1 MMKPDEIGGKKML
14 TPRVQRMKDKYFDTI
29 PQITAERLLL
39 QTEAYKKFA
48 GEAVPVFRAKVV
60 NYILENMTTLIMD
73 DELIVGTATNAYRG
87 ANLHPEF
94 QSSSWY
100 ISDIDDFSTRT
111 KDPYYISPEDRKMI
125 LETLKYWD
133 GKSMEDLSNLV
144 MPSKIKELEKDDI
157 ICVGLENGVSGE
169 TTCDHEKI
177 LTVGLKGYIEECQRN
192 IDSHIPQTMEEQS
205 KVDFWQ
211 ACIIQAKGLIT
222 YAHRMAEEAERQAML
237 CKDESRKRELLTIA
251 ENCRVVP
258 ENPPR
263 TFQQAL
269 QSIWFVHV
277 CFYIEVCT
285 TACGFGRFDQYMWPF
300 YKKDV
305 LEEGRLSREEA
316 LEMLECLYLK
326 TCEVYEVRDNW
337 YATAFAGYPM
347 WQTLVVGGQ
356 TSDGKDATN
365 DLSYL
370 CLEAAS
376 DLQIKQP
383 VMALR
388 VWEKTPEALIRYGC
402 KMIQEGQANPGFFN
416 DAAAIGMSLEKGRG
430 STIEEAKDW
439 TIVGCIQ
446 PAPGGGS
453 ADGSPDAGY
462 VNMGKMI
469 EFVLHNGVDPATG
482 KQMGLETGDPRE
494 FKTIEEFKD
503 ALKKQILHH
512 YDLIRIGYNL
522 MQSIHMNRYPVIF
535 ASMVTK
541 GCVESGK
548 SVQHGGAKYSTAG
561 MYVTGPAN
569 LADCIVAIE
578 TCVFKDHDVT
588 MDELIRAC
596 DTNFEGQERLRQL
609 LLNKP
614 EKYGNNQAHVDAV
627 YKEMVDFIA
636 ENVQQW
642 HDARGGYYAFGI
654 DSQTMNIPHGQV
666 TGALP
671 DGRKAG
677 EPFCDASSPM
687 MGRDIHGPTAT
698 VKSVASMVDEKLH
711 EGALYNLRFDPKGV
725 QGENGLKI
733 IEGVIKTYFDDGGQ
747 HIQINVVDNET
758 LRKAQQNPENYKGLM
773 VRVAGYM
780 AYFTELDK
788 SAQDTIIY
796 RTAHLS

>member
-1 MMKPDEIGGKKML
+1 ML
-14 TPRVQRMKDKYFDTI
+14 TPRVQRMKNKYFDTI
-29 PQITAERLLL
+29 PQITAERLVL
-39 QTEAYKKFA
+39 QTEAYKQFA
-48 GEAVPVFRAKVV
+48 GDAVPIFRAKVV
-60 NYILENMTTLIMD
+60 NYILERMTTLIMD

-100 ISDIDDFSTRT
+100 VSDIDEFSTRS
-111 KDPYYISPEDRKMI
+111 KDPYYISPKDRETI
-125 LETLKYWD
+125 LETLKYWE
-133 GKSMEDLSNLV
+133 GKSMEDLSDSV
-144 MPSKIKELEKDDI
+144 MPKKIKELEKDDI

-177 LTVGLKGYIEECQRN
+177 LTVGLKGYIEECQNN
-192 IDSHIPQTMEEQS
+192 IDSHIPQTMEEQA
-205 KVDFWQ
+205 KVDFWR
-211 ACIIQAKGLIT
+211 ACIIQARGLIT
-222 YAHRMAEEAERQAML
+222 YAHRMAEEAERQAEN
-237 CKDESRKRELLTIA
+237 CTDEKRKKELLTIA
-251 ENCRVVP
+251 ENCRIVP
-258 ENPPR
+258 ENPPQ

-305 LEEGRLSREEA
+305 LDEKKLTREEA

-356 TSDGKDATN
+356 TPDGKDATN

-388 VWEKTPEALIRYGC
+388 VWEKTPEDLIKFGC
-402 KMIQEGQANPGFFN
+402 KMIQEGQANPGFFS
-416 DAAAIGMSLEKGRG
+416 DEAAIEMSLEKGRG
-430 STIEEAKDW
+430 SSIEEARDW

-469 EFVLHNGVDPATG
+469 EFVLHDGVDPATG
-482 KQMGLETGDPRE
+482 KQMGLKTGDPRE
-494 FKTIEEFKD
+494 FKNIEEFKD

-512 YDLIRIGYNL
+512 YDLIRTGYNL

-569 LADCIVAIE
+569 LADCIVAVE
-578 TCVFKDHDVT
+578 TCVFRDHDIT
-588 MDELIRAC
+588 MDELIHAC

-614 EKYGNNQAHVDAV
+614 EKYGNNQPHVDAV

-636 ENVQQW
+636 EHVQQW

-654 DSQTMNIPHGQV
+654 DSQTMNIPHGQA

-687 MGRDIHGPTAT
+687 MGRDLHGPTAT

-725 QGENGLKI
+725 QGEKGLNI

-758 LRKAQQNPENYKGLM
+758 LKKAQKNPENYKGLM

-796 RTAHLS
+796 RTAHLTDTK

>member
-1 MMKPDEIGGKKML
+1 ML
-14 TPRVQRMKDKYFDTI
+14 TPRVKRMREKYFETI
-29 PQITAERLLL
+29 PQITAERLVLA
-39 QTEAYKKFA
+39 TEAYQKFA
-48 GEAVPVFRAKVV
+48 GDAVPIFRAKVV
-60 NYILENMTTLIMD
+60 NYIMENMTTLIMD

-100 ISDIDDFSTRT
+100 ISDIDEFSSRS
-111 KDPYYISPEDRKMI
+111 KDPYYISPEDKETI
-125 LETLKYWD
+125 LETLKYWE
-133 GKSMEDLSNLV
+133 GKSMEDLSGEA
-144 MPSKIKELEKDDI
+144 MPAEIKELEKDDI

-177 LTVGLKGYIEECQRN
+177 LTKGLRGYMEECQKN
-192 IDSHIPQTMEEQS
+192 IDSIIPQTMEEQA
-205 KVDFWQ
+205 KVDFWK
-211 ACIIQAKGLIT
+211 ACIIQCQGLIT
-222 YAHRMAEEAERQAML
+222 YAHRMAEEAERMAFA
-237 CKDESRKRELLTIA
+237 CTDEKRKKELLTIA

-258 ENPPR
+258 ENPPK

-269 QSIWFVHV
+269 QAVWFIHV
-277 CFYIEVCT
+277 YFYIEVCT

-300 YKKDV
+300 YEKDV
-305 LEEGRLSREEA
+305 IKEKNITREEA

-347 WQTLVVGGQ
+347 WQILVVGGQ
-356 TSDGKDATN
+356 TPDGKDATN

-370 CLEAAS
+370 CLEAAD

-383 VMALR
+383 VMAVR
-388 VWEKTPEALIRYGC
+388 VWENTPEDLIRFGC
-402 KMIQEGQANPGFFN
+402 KMIQEGQANPGFFSD
-416 DAAAIGMSLEKGRG
+416 DAGIKISLDKGRG
-430 STIEEAKDW
+430 CTIEEARDW
-439 TIVGCIQ
+439 TIVGCTQ
-446 PAPGGGS
+446 PAAGGGAS
-453 ADGSPDAGY
+453 YGSPDAGY

-482 KQMGLETGDPRE
+482 KLMGLETGDPRE
-494 FKTIEEFKD
+494 FKNIEEFKD

-512 YDLIRIGYNL
+512 YDLIRTGYNL

-561 MYVTGPAN
+561 LYVTGPAN
-569 LADCIVAIE
+569 LADSIAAVE
-578 TCVFKDHDVT
+578 KCVFEDKDLT
-588 MDELIRAC
+588 MDELIKAC

-614 EKYGNNQAHVDAV
+614 EKYGNNQAHVDGI
-627 YKEMVDFIA
+627 YKEMMHFIA

-642 HDARGGYYAFGI
+642 PDARGGYYAFGI

-671 DGRKAG
+671 DGRLAG

-687 MGRDIHGPTAT
+687 MGRDINGPTAT
-698 VKSVASMVDEKLH
+698 VKSVASMTPADLH
-711 EGALYNLRFDPKGV
+711 EGALYNLRFDPHGV
-725 QGENGLKI
+725 QGEEGKDL
-733 IEGVIKTYFDDGGQ
+733 IEGVIKTYFEDGGQ

-758 LRKAQQNPENYKGLM
+758 LKKAQEKPEDYKGLM

-788 SAQDTIIY
+788 SAQDVIIY
-796 RTAHLS
+796 RTPHLNQR

>member
-1 MMKPDEIGGKKML
+1 ML
-14 TPRVQRMKDKYFDTI
+14 TSRVKRMKEKYFETT
-29 PQITAERLLL
+29 PTITAERLVLA
-39 QTEAYKKFA
+39 TEAYQKFA
-48 GEAVPVFRAKVV
+48 GDAVPIFRAKVV
-60 NYILENMTTLIMD
+60 NHIMENMTTLIME
-73 DELIVGTATNAYRG
+73 DELIVGTTTNAYRG

-100 ISDIDDFSTRT
+100 ISDIDEFGERK
-111 KDPYYISPEDRKMI
+111 KDPYYISPEDKATI

-133 GKSMEDLSNLV
+133 GKSMEDLAQTA
-144 MPSKIKELEKDDI
+144 MPARIRALEKDDI

-169 TTCDHEKI
+169 TTCNHEKI
-177 LTVGLKGYIEECQRN
+177 LTLGIRGYIEECQRN
-192 IDSHIPQTMEEQS
+192 IDNTVPQSMEEQA
-205 KVDFWQ
+205 KVDFWK
-211 ACIIQAKGLIT
+211 ACIIQSEGLIT
-222 YAHRMAEEAERQAML
+222 YAHRMADEAERMASE
-237 CKDESRKRELLTIA
+237 CADEERKKELLTIA
-251 ENCRVVP
+251 ANCRVVP
-258 ENPPR
+258 ENPPQ

-269 QSIWFVHV
+269 QAVWFVHV
-277 CFYIEVCT
+277 YFYIEVCT
-285 TACGFGRFDQYMWPF
+285 TACGFGRFDQYMWQF

-305 LEEGRLSREEA
+305 IDEKNITREEA
-316 LEMLECLYLK
+316 LEMIECLYLK
-326 TCEVYEVRDNW
+326 SCEVYEVRDSW

-347 WQTLVVGGQ
+347 WQILVVGGQ
-356 TSDGKDATN
+356 TPDGKDATN

-376 DLQIKQP
+376 ELQVKQP

-388 VWEKTPEALIRYGC
+388 VWEETPKDLIKFGC
-402 KMIQEGQANPGFFN
+402 RMIQEGQANPGFFN
-416 DAAAIGMSLEKGRG
+416 DDAAIKISLAKGRN
-430 STIEEAKDW
+430 STIEEARDW

-446 PAPGGGS
+446 PGPGGGGT
-453 ADGSPDAGY
+453 DGSPDAGY
-462 VNMGKMI
+462 VNMGKML

-482 KQMGLETGDPRE
+482 KLMGLETGDPRE
-494 FKTIEEFKD
+494 FKNIEEFKD
-503 ALKKQILHH
+503 ALKKQIIHH
-512 YDLIRIGYNL
+512 YGLIRTGYNL

-548 SVQHGGAKYSTAG
+548 SVQHGGAKYSTDG
-561 MYVTGPAN
+561 LYVTGPAN
-569 LADCIVAIE
+569 LADSIAAVE
-578 TCVFKDHDVT
+578 KCVFQDKDLT
-588 MDELIRAC
+588 MDELIKAC

-614 EKYGNNQAHVDAV
+614 EKYGNNLEHVDSI
-627 YKEMVDFIA
+627 YKEMMDYIA
-636 ENVQQW
+636 DIVQEW
-642 HDARGGYYAFGI
+642 EDARGGYYAFGI
-654 DSQTMNIPHGQV
+654 DSQTMNIPHGAV

-671 DGRKAG
+671 DGRLAG

-687 MGRDIHGPTAT
+687 MGRDRNGPTAT
-698 VKSVASMVDEKLH
+698 VKSVASMVDEALH

-725 QGENGLKI
+725 QGEEGLNI
-733 IEGVIKTYFDDGGQ
+733 IEGVIKTYFEDGGQ

-758 LRKAQQNPENYKGLM
+758 LKKAQENPENYKGLM

>member
-1 MMKPDEIGGKKML
+1 ML
-14 TPRVQRMKDKYFDTI
+14 THRVKRMKEKYFDTI
-29 PQITAERLLL
+29 PQITAERLVLA
-39 QTEAYKKFA
+39 TEAYQKFA
-48 GEAVPVFRAKVV
+48 GEAIPVFRAKVV
-60 NYILENMTTLIMD
+60 NYIMEHMTTLIME

-100 ISDIDDFSTRT
+100 ISDIDDFSTRS
-111 KDPYYISPEDRKMI
+111 KDPYYISPEDKETI
-125 LETLKYWD
+125 LETLKYWE
-133 GKSMEDLSNLV
+133 GKSMEDLSAEA
-144 MPSKIKELEKDDI
+144 MPAEIKELEKDDI

-177 LTVGLKGYIEECQRN
+177 LSIGLRGYMEECQRN
-192 IDSHIPQTMEEQS
+192 IDSLIPQTMEEQA
-205 KVDFWQ
+205 KVDFWK
-211 ACIIQAKGLIT
+211 ACIIQCEGLIT
-222 YAHRMAEEAERQAML
+222 YARRMACEAERQAAL
-237 CKDESRKRELLTIA
+237 CTDDKRKKELLLIA

-258 ENPPR
+258 ENPPQ
-263 TFQQAL
+263 TFYQAL
-269 QSIWFVHV
+269 QALWFVHV
-277 CFYIEVCT
+277 YFYIEVCT

-305 LEEGRLSREEA
+305 LEEKNLTEEEA
-316 LEMLECLYLK
+316 LELIECLYLK

-347 WQTLVVGGQ
+347 WQTLMVGGQ
-356 TSDGKDATN
+356 TRDGKDATN
-365 DLSYL
+365 ELSYL
-370 CLEAAS
+370 ALRAA
-376 DLQIKQP
+376 DELKVKQP
-383 VMALR
+383 VMAVR
-388 VWEKTPEALIRYGC
+388 VWENSPEELIRFGC
-402 KMIQEGQANPGFFN
+402 RMIQDGQANPGFFS
-416 DAAAIGMSLEKGRG
+416 DDAAIGICLEKGRN
-430 STIEEAKDW
+430 SSLEEARDW
-439 TIVGCIQ
+439 TIVGCTQ

-453 ADGSPDAGY
+453 SDGSPDAGY

-482 KQMGLETGDPRE
+482 KLMGLQTGDPRE
-494 FKTIEEFKD
+494 FNDIEEFKD

-512 YDLIRIGYNL
+512 YSLIRTGYNL

-535 ASMVTK
+535 ASMMTK

-548 SVQHGGAKYSTAG
+548 SVQHGGAKYSTCG
-561 MYVTGPAN
+561 LYVTGPAN
-569 LADCIVAIE
+569 LADTIAAVE
-578 TCVFKDHDVT
+578 KCVFEDKDVT
-588 MDELIRAC
+588 MDELIQAC

-614 EKYGNNQAHVDAV
+614 EKYGNNQPHVDAI
-627 YKEMVDFIA
+627 YKEMMDFIA
-636 ENVQQW
+636 ENVQNW

-654 DSQTMNIPHGQV
+654 DSQTMNIPHGAV

-671 DGRKAG
+671 DGRMAG

-687 MGRDIHGPTAT
+687 MGRDVHGPTAT

-711 EGALYNLRFDPKGV
+711 EGALYNLRFDPKGI
-725 QGENGLKI
+725 QGEKGLDTL
-733 IEGVIKTYFDDGGQ
+733 EGVIKTYFGDGGQ

-758 LRKAQQNPENYKGLM
+758 LKKAQKMPENYKGLM

-796 RTAHLS
+796 RTAHLSNEQ

>member
-1 MMKPDEIGGKKML
+1 ML

-29 PQITAERLLL
+29 PQITAERLVL

-237 CKDESRKRELLTIA
+237 CKDEKRKRELLTIA

-305 LEEGRLSREEA
+305 LEEGKLSREEA

>member
-1 MMKPDEIGGKKML
+1 ML

-29 PQITAERLLL
+29 PQITAERLVL

-237 CKDESRKRELLTIA
+237 CKDEKRKRELLTIA

>member
-1 MMKPDEIGGKKML
+1 ML
-14 TPRVQRMKDKYFDTI
+14 TPRVKRMREKYFETI
-29 PQITAERLLL
+29 PQITAERLVLA
-39 QTEAYKKFA
+39 TEAYQKFA
-48 GEAVPVFRAKVV
+48 GDAVPVFRAKVV
-60 NYILENMTTLIMD
+60 NYIMENMTTLIMD
-73 DELIVGTATNAYRG
+73 DELIVGTSTNAYRG

-100 ISDIDDFSTRT
+100 ISDIDDFSSRT
-111 KDPYYISPEDRKMI
+111 KDPYYISPEDKETI
-125 LETLKYWD
+125 LETLKYWE
-133 GKSMEDLSNLV
+133 GKSMEDLSNEA
-144 MPSKIKELEKDDI
+144 MPAKIKELEKDDI

-177 LTVGLKGYIEECQRN
+177 LTIGLKGYMQECQKN
-192 IDSHIPQTMEEQS
+192 IDSMIPQTMEEQA
-205 KVDFWQ
+205 KVDFWK
-211 ACIIQAKGLIT
+211 ACIIQCQGLIT
-222 YAHRMAEEAERQAML
+222 YAHRMAEEAERLASA
-237 CKDESRKRELLTIA
+237 CTDEQRKKELLTIA

-258 ENPPR
+258 ENPPK

-269 QSIWFVHV
+269 QAVWFVHV
-277 CFYIEVCT
+277 YFYIEVCT

-300 YKKDV
+300 YEKDV
-305 LEEGRLSREEA
+305 IREKNITREEA

-347 WQTLVVGGQ
+347 WQILVVGGQ
-356 TSDGKDATN
+356 TPDGKDATN

-370 CLEAAS
+370 CLEAAD

-383 VMALR
+383 VMAVR
-388 VWEKTPEALIRYGC
+388 VWENTPEDLIRFGC
-402 KMIQEGQANPGFFN
+402 KMIQEGQANPGFFSD
-416 DAAAIGMSLEKGRG
+416 DAGIKISLDKGRG
-430 STIEEAKDW
+430 CTIEEARDW
-439 TIVGCIQ
+439 TIVGCTQ

-453 ADGSPDAGY
+453 SDGSPDAGY

-482 KQMGLETGDPRE
+482 KLMGLQTGDPRE
-494 FKTIEEFKD
+494 FRNIEEFKD

-512 YDLIRIGYNL
+512 YDLIRTGYNL

-561 MYVTGPAN
+561 LYVTGPAN
-569 LADCIVAIE
+569 LADSIAAIE
-578 TCVFKDHDVT
+578 KCVFEDKDLT
-588 MDELIRAC
+588 MDELIKAC

-614 EKYGNNQAHVDAV
+614 EKYGNTQAHVDSI
-627 YKEMVDFIA
+627 YKEMMHFIA

-642 HDARGGYYAFGI
+642 QDARGGYYAFGI

-671 DGRKAG
+671 DGRLAG

-687 MGRDIHGPTAT
+687 MGRDINGPTAT
-698 VKSVASMVDEKLH
+698 VKSVASMTPADLH
-711 EGALYNLRFDPKGV
+711 EGALYNLRFDPHGV
-725 QGENGLKI
+725 QGEEGKDV
-733 IEGVIKTYFDDGGQ
+733 IEGVIKTYFEDGGQ

-758 LRKAQQNPENYKGLM
+758 LKKAQEKPEDYKGLM

-788 SAQDTIIY
+788 SAQDVIIY
-796 RTAHLS
+796 RTPHLNQR

>member
-1 MMKPDEIGGKKML
+1 ML
-14 TPRVQRMKDKYFDTI
+14 TPRVKRMKEKYFDTI
-29 PQITAERLLL
+29 PQITAERLVLA
-39 QTEAYKKFA
+39 TEAYQKFA
-48 GEAVPVFRAKVV
+48 GESIPVFRAKVV
-60 NYILENMTTLIMD
+60 NYIMEHMTTLIMD

-100 ISDIDDFSTRT
+100 ISDIDDFSTRS
-111 KDPYYISPEDRKMI
+111 KDPYYISPEDKKTI
-125 LETLKYWD
+125 LETLKYWE
-133 GKSMEDLSNLV
+133 GKSMEDISETA
-144 MPSKIKELEKDDI
+144 MPSKIKELEKDDV

-177 LTVGLKGYIEECQRN
+177 LTVGLRGYMEECQKN
-192 IDSHIPQTMEEQS
+192 IDNLIPQTMEEQA
-205 KVDFWQ
+205 KVDFWK
-211 ACIIQAKGLIT
+211 ACIIQCEGLIT
-222 YAHRMAEEAERQAML
+222 YAHRMADEAERQAAQ
-237 CKDESRKRELLTIA
+237 CADEKRKQELLTIA
-251 ENCRVVP
+251 KNCRAVP
-258 ENPPR
+258 ENPPQ
-263 TFQQAL
+263 TFFQAL
-269 QSIWFVHV
+269 QAVWFVHV
-277 CFYIEVCT
+277 YFYIEVCT
-285 TACGFGRFDQYMWPF
+285 TACGFGRFDQYMWPL

-305 LEEGRLSREEA
+305 LDEKNITEQEA
-316 LEMLECLYLK
+316 LELIECLYLK

-347 WQTLVVGGQ
+347 WQILMVGGQ
-356 TSDGKDATN
+356 TPDGRDATN
-365 DLSYL
+365 ELSYL
-370 CLEAAS
+370 ALKAA
-376 DLQIKQP
+376 DELQVKQP
-383 VMALR
+383 VMAVR
-388 VWEKTPEALIRYGC
+388 VWENTPEKLIRFGC
-402 KMIQEGQANPGFFN
+402 RMIQEGQANPGFFS
-416 DAAAIGMSLEKGRG
+416 DDAAIGICLEKGRG
-430 STIEEAKDW
+430 STIEEARDW
-439 TIVGCIQ
+439 AIVGCTQ
-446 PAPGGGS
+446 PAPGGGG

-482 KQMGLETGDPRE
+482 KLMGLQTGDPRE
-494 FKTIEEFKD
+494 FKNIEEFKD

-512 YDLIRIGYNL
+512 YSLIRTGYNL

-548 SVQHGGAKYSTAG
+548 SVQHGGAKYSTCG
-561 MYVTGPAN
+561 LYVTGPAN
-569 LADCIVAIE
+569 LADSIVAVE
-578 TCVFKDHDVT
+578 KCVFEDKDVT

-596 DTNFEGQERLRQL
+596 DSNFEGQERLRQL

-627 YKEMVDFIA
+627 YKEMMDFIA

-654 DSQTMNIPHGQV
+654 DSQTMNIPHGAV

-671 DGRKAG
+671 DGRLAG

-687 MGRDIHGPTAT
+687 MGRDVHGPTAT

-711 EGALYNLRFDPKGV
+711 EGALYNLRFDPKGI
-725 QGENGLKI
+725 QGEKGLDTL
-733 IEGVIKTYFDDGGQ
+733 EGVIKTYFEDGGQ

-758 LRKAQQNPENYKGLM
+758 LKKAQKQPENYKGLM

-796 RTAHLS
+796 RTAHLSQDR

>member
-1 MMKPDEIGGKKML
+1 ML
-14 TPRVQRMKDKYFDTI
+14 TPRVERMREKYFDTI
-29 PQITAERLLL
+29 PQITAERLVLA
-39 QTEAYKKFA
+39 TEAYQKFA
-48 GEAVPVFRAKVV
+48 GDAVPIFRAKVV
-60 NYILENMTTLIMD
+60 NHIMENMTTLIMD
-73 DELIVGTATNAYRG
+73 DELIVGTATNVYRG

-100 ISDIDDFSTRT
+100 ISDIDDFSTRE
-111 KDPYYISPEDRKMI
+111 KDPYYISPEDKKTI
-125 LETLKYWD
+125 LETLKYWE
-133 GKSMEDLSNLV
+133 GKSMEDLAETA
-144 MPSKIKELEKDDI
+144 MPAKIQELERDDI

-177 LTVGLKGYIEECQRN
+177 LTIGIKGYMEECQRN
-192 IDSHIPQTMEEQS
+192 IDSLIPQTMEEQA
-205 KVDFWQ
+205 KVDFWK
-211 ACIIQAKGLIT
+211 ACVIQCQGLIT
-222 YAHRMAEEAERQAML
+222 YAHRMADEAERIASA
-237 CKDESRKRELLTIA
+237 CADEKRKRELLTIA
-251 ENCRVVP
+251 ENCRLVP

-269 QSIWFVHV
+269 QAVWFVHV
-277 CFYIEVCT
+277 YFYIEVCT

-305 LEEGRLSREEA
+305 IDEKTITREEA

-347 WQTLVVGGQ
+347 WQILVVGGQ
-356 TSDGKDATN
+356 TPDGKDATN

-370 CLEAAS
+370 CLEAAD
-376 DLQIKQP
+376 DLQVKQP

-388 VWEKTPEALIRYGC
+388 VWEETPEDLIQFGC

-416 DAAAIGMSLEKGRG
+416 DNAAIPISLGKGRG
-430 STIEEAKDW
+430 STMEEARDW

-446 PAPGGGS
+446 PGPGGGGT
-453 ADGSPDAGY
+453 DGSPDAGY

-482 KQMGLETGDPRE
+482 KLMGLETGDPRA
-494 FKTIEEFKD
+494 FKNIEEFKD
-503 ALKKQILHH
+503 ALKKQITHH
-512 YDLIRIGYNL
+512 YGLIRTGYNL

-548 SVQHGGAKYSTAG
+548 SVQHGGAKYSTCG
-561 MYVTGPAN
+561 LYVTGPAN
-569 LADCIVAIE
+569 LADSIAAVE
-578 TCVFKDHDVT
+578 KCVFEDKDLT
-588 MDELIRAC
+588 MDELIKAC
-596 DTNFEGQERLRQL
+596 DANFEGQERLRQL

-614 EKYGNNQAHVDAV
+614 EKFGNNSEHVDAI
-627 YKEMVDFIA
+627 YKEMMTYIA
-636 ENVQQW
+636 DTVQGWQ
-642 HDARGGYYAFGI
+642 DARGGWYAFGI

-671 DGRKAG
+671 DGRLAG
-677 EPFCDASSPM
+677 EPFCDAASPM
-687 MGRDIHGPTAT
+687 MGRDINGPTAT
-698 VKSVASMVDEKLH
+698 VKSVASMVSEALH
-711 EGALYNLRFDPKGV
+711 EGALYNLRFDPNGV
-725 QGENGLKI
+725 QGAAGRNI
-733 IEGVIKTYFDDGGQ
+733 IEGVVKTYFEDGGQ

-758 LRKAQQNPENYKGLM
+758 LKKAQKKPEDYKGLM

-788 SAQDTIIY
+788 SAQDAIIY
-796 RTAHLS
+796 RTPHLSRN

>member
-1 MMKPDEIGGKKML
+1 ML
-14 TPRVQRMKDKYFDTI
+14 TERIQRMREKYFETI
-29 PQITAERLLL
+29 PCITAERLVLE
-39 QTEAYKKFA
+39 TEAYKQFA
-48 GEAVPVFRAKVV
+48 GDAVPIFRAKVV
-60 NYILENMTTLIMD
+60 KYIMEHMTTLILD
-73 DELIVGTATNAYRG
+73 DELIVGTETNAYRG

-100 ISDIDDFSTRT
+100 VSDIDEFSTRS
-111 KDPYYISPEDRKMI
+111 KDPYYISPEDKETI
-125 LETLKYWD
+125 LETLKYWE
-133 GKSMEDLSNLV
+133 GKSMEDLSQTAL
-144 MPSKIKELEKDDI
+144 PEHIKALEKDDI

-169 TTCDHEKI
+169 TVCDHEKI
-177 LTVGLKGYIEECQRN
+177 LTVGIRGYIEECQKN
-192 IDSHIPQTMEEQS
+192 IDSIIPQTMEEQA
-205 KVDFWQ
+205 KVDFWK
-211 ACIIQAKGLIT
+211 ACIIQAEGLII
-222 YAHRMAEEAERQAML
+222 YANRMADEAERMAAE
-237 CKDESRKRELLTIA
+237 CTDVKRRQELLTIA

-258 ENPPR
+258 EHPPQ

-269 QSIWFVHV
+269 QSVWFVHV
-277 CFYIEVCT
+277 YFHIEVCT

-305 LEEGRLSREEA
+305 LDEQNITREEA

-326 TCEVYEVRDNW
+326 TCEVYEVRDGW
-337 YATAFAGYPM
+337 YATSFAGYPM
-347 WQTLVVGGQ
+347 WQILVVGGQ
-356 TSDGKDATN
+356 TADGKDATN

-370 CLEAAS
+370 CLEAA
-376 DLQIKQP
+376 DALQVKQP

-388 VWEKTPEALIRYGC
+388 VWEETPEDLIRFGC

-416 DAAAIGMSLEKGRG
+416 DNAAIKMCLGKGRG
-430 STIEEAKDW
+430 STIEEARDW

-446 PAPGGGS
+446 PGPGGGGT
-453 ADGSPDAGY
+453 DGSPDAGY

-482 KQMGLETGDPRE
+482 KLMGLETGDPRE
-494 FKTIEEFKD
+494 FKNIEEFKD

-512 YDLIRIGYNL
+512 YDLIRVGYNL
-522 MQSIHMNRYPVIF
+522 MQSIHMNRFPVIF

-561 MYVTGPAN
+561 MYITGAAN
-569 LADCIVAIE
+569 LADSIAAVE
-578 TCVFKDHDVT
+578 KCVFEDKDLT

-596 DTNFEGQERLRQL
+596 DTNFEGQERIRQL

-614 EKYGNNQAHVDAV
+614 EKYGNNKEHVNNI
-627 YKEMVDFIA
+627 YKEMVHFIA
-636 ENVQQW
+636 DNVQQW
-642 HDARGGYYAFGI
+642 EDARGGYYAFGI
-654 DSQTMNIPHGQV
+654 DSQTMNLSHGEV

-671 DGRKAG
+671 DGRLAG
-677 EPFCDASSPM
+677 EPLCDAASPM
-687 MGRDIHGPTAT
+687 MGRDINGPTAT
-698 VKSVASMVDEKLH
+698 VKSVAAMDQEVLH
-711 EGALYNLRFDPKGV
+711 EGALFNLRFDPRGV
-725 QGENGLKI
+725 QGEKGKDI
-733 IEGVIKTYFDDGGQ
+733 IEGVIKTFFEDGGE

-758 LRKAQQNPENYKGLM
+758 LKKAQKNPENYKGLM

-796 RTAHLS
+796 RTPHLSQG

>member
-1 MMKPDEIGGKKML
+1 ML
-14 TPRVQRMKDKYFDTI
+14 TPRIQRMKDKYFETI
-29 PQITAERLLL
+29 PQITAERLVLA
-39 QTEAYKKFA
+39 TEGYQKFA
-48 GEAVPVFRAKVV
+48 GDAVPIFRAKVV
-60 NYILENMTTLIMD
+60 KHIMENMTCLIME

-87 ANLHPEF
+87 ASLHPEF

-100 ISDIDDFSTRT
+100 ISDIDDFATRE
-111 KDPYYISPEDRKMI
+111 KDPYYITPEDRETI
-125 LETLKYWD
+125 LETLKYWE
-133 GKSMEDLSNLV
+133 GKSMEDLSGEV
-144 MPSKIKELEKDDI
+144 MPAKIKALEKDDI

-177 LTVGLKGYIEECQRN
+177 LSIGIRGYMEECQRN
-192 IDSHIPQTMEEQS
+192 IDSHVPQTMEEQA
-205 KVDFWQ
+205 KVDFWK
-211 ACIIQAKGLIT
+211 ACIIQCEGLIA
-222 YAHRMAEEAERQAML
+222 YAHRMGEEAERQAAA
-237 CKDESRKRELLTIA
+237 CTDEKRKAELLAIS
-251 ENCRVVP
+251 ENCRIVP
-258 ENPPR
+258 ENPPQ
-263 TFQQAL
+263 TFWQAV
-269 QSIWFVHV
+269 QAVWFVHV
-277 CFYIEVCT
+277 YFHIEVCT

-305 LEEGRLSREEA
+305 IDEKTVTREEA
-316 LEMLECLYLK
+316 LEILECLYLK
-326 TCEVYEVRDNW
+326 TNEVYEVRDNW

-356 TSDGKDATN
+356 TPAGEDATN
-365 DLSYL
+365 ALSYL

-376 DLQIKQP
+376 DLQVKQP

-388 VWEKTPEALIRYGC
+388 VWEKTPEDIIRFGC
-402 KMIQEGQANPGFFN
+402 RMIQEGQANPGFFN
-416 DAAAIGMSLEKGRG
+416 DDAGIKISLAKGRG
-430 STIEEAKDW
+430 CTEEEARDW

-446 PAPGGGS
+446 PAAGGGAS
-453 ADGSPDAGY
+453 DGSPDAGY

-482 KQMGLETGDPRE
+482 KLMGLETGDPRD
-494 FKTIEEFKD
+494 FKNIEEFKD

-512 YDLIRIGYNL
+512 YDLIRTGYNL

-535 ASMVTK
+535 ASMVMK

-569 LADCIVAIE
+569 LADTIAAVE
-578 TCVFKDHDVT
+578 KCVFEDKDLT
-588 MDELIRAC
+588 MDELIKAC

-614 EKYGNNQAHVDAV
+614 EKYGNNQAHVDAI
-627 YKEMVDFIA
+627 YKEMMDFIA
-636 ENVQQW
+636 ENVQSW

-671 DGRKAG
+671 DGRLAG

-698 VKSVASMVDEKLH
+698 VKSVASMVDEELH
-711 EGALYNLRFDPKGV
+711 EGALYNLRFDPKGI
-725 QGENGLKI
+725 QGEGGLDI
-733 IEGVIKTYFDDGGQ
+733 IEGVIKTYFEDGGQ

-758 LRKAQQNPENYKGLM
+758 LKKAQKEPEHYKGLM

-796 RTAHLS
+796 RTAHLQQD

>member
-1 MMKPDEIGGKKML
+1 ML
-14 TPRVQRMKDKYFDTI
+14 TPRVQRMKNKYFDTI
-29 PQITAERLLL
+29 PQITAERLVL
-39 QTEAYKKFA
+39 QTEAYKQFA
-48 GEAVPVFRAKVV
+48 GDAVPIFRAKVV
-60 NYILENMTTLIMD
+60 NYILERMTTLIMD

-100 ISDIDDFSTRT
+100 VSDIDDFSTRS
-111 KDPYYISPEDRKMI
+111 KDPYYISPKDRETI
-125 LETLKYWD
+125 LETLKYWE
-133 GKSMEDLSNLV
+133 GKSMEDLSNSV
-144 MPSKIKELEKDDI
+144 MPKKIKEREKDDI

-177 LTVGLKGYIEECQRN
+177 LTVGLKGYIEECQKN
-192 IDSHIPQTMEEQS
+192 IDSHIPQTMEEQA
-205 KVDFWQ
+205 KVDFWR
-211 ACIIQAKGLIT
+211 ACIIQARGLIT
-222 YAHRMAEEAERQAML
+222 YAHRMAEEAERQAEN
-237 CKDESRKRELLTIA
+237 CTDEKRKKELLTIA
-251 ENCRVVP
+251 ENCRIVP
-258 ENPPR
+258 ENPPQ

-305 LEEGRLSREEA
+305 LDEKNLTREEA

-326 TCEVYEVRDNW
+326 TCEVYEVRDSW

-356 TSDGKDATN
+356 TPDGKDATN

-388 VWEKTPEALIRYGC
+388 VWEKTPEDLIKFGC
-402 KMIQEGQANPGFFN
+402 RMIQEGQANPGFFS
-416 DAAAIGMSLEKGRG
+416 DEAAIEMSLEKGRG
-430 STIEEAKDW
+430 SSIEEARDW

-469 EFVLHNGVDPATG
+469 EFVLHDGIDPATG
-482 KQMGLETGDPRE
+482 KQMGLKTGDPRE
-494 FKTIEEFKD
+494 FKNIEEFKD
-503 ALKKQILHH
+503 ALKKQILYH
-512 YDLIRIGYNL
+512 YDLIRTGYNL

-569 LADCIVAIE
+569 LADCIVAVE
-578 TCVFKDHDVT
+578 TCVFRDHDIT
-588 MDELIRAC
+588 MDELIHAC

-614 EKYGNNQAHVDAV
+614 EKYGNNQPHVDAV

-636 ENVQQW
+636 EHVQQW

-687 MGRDIHGPTAT
+687 MGRDLHGPTAT

-725 QGENGLKI
+725 QGEKGLNI

-758 LRKAQQNPENYKGLM
+758 LKKAQKNPENYKGLM

-796 RTAHLS
+796 RTAHLTDTK

>member
-1 MMKPDEIGGKKML
+1 ML
-14 TPRVQRMKDKYFDTI
+14 TPRVQRMKNKYFDTI
-29 PQITAERLLL
+29 PQITAERLVL
-39 QTEAYKKFA
+39 QTEAYKQFA
-48 GEAVPVFRAKVV
+48 GDAVPIFRAKVV
-60 NYILENMTTLIMD
+60 NYILERMTTLIMD

-100 ISDIDDFSTRT
+100 VSDIDEFSTRS
-111 KDPYYISPEDRKMI
+111 KDPYYISPKDRETI
-125 LETLKYWD
+125 LETLKYWE
-133 GKSMEDLSNLV
+133 GKSMEDLSDSV
-144 MPSKIKELEKDDI
+144 MPKKIKELEKDDI

-177 LTVGLKGYIEECQRN
+177 LTVGLKGYIEECQKN
-192 IDSHIPQTMEEQS
+192 IDSHIPQTMEEQA
-205 KVDFWQ
+205 KVDFWR
-211 ACIIQAKGLIT
+211 ACIIQARGLIT
-222 YAHRMAEEAERQAML
+222 YAHRMAEEAERQAEN
-237 CKDESRKRELLTIA
+237 CTDEKRKKELLTIA
-251 ENCRVVP
+251 ENCRIVP
-258 ENPPR
+258 ENPPQ

-305 LEEGRLSREEA
+305 LDEKKLTREEA

-356 TSDGKDATN
+356 TPDGKDATN

-388 VWEKTPEALIRYGC
+388 VWEKTPEDLIKFGC
-402 KMIQEGQANPGFFN
+402 RMIQEGQANPGFFS
-416 DAAAIGMSLEKGRG
+416 DEAAIEMSLEKGRG
-430 STIEEAKDW
+430 SSIEEARDW

-469 EFVLHNGVDPATG
+469 EFVLHDGIDPATG
-482 KQMGLETGDPRE
+482 KQMGLKTGDPRE
-494 FKTIEEFKD
+494 FKNIEEFKD
-503 ALKKQILHH
+503 ALKKQILYH
-512 YDLIRIGYNL
+512 YDLIRTGYNL

-569 LADCIVAIE
+569 LADCIVAVE
-578 TCVFKDHDVT
+578 TCVFRDHDIT
-588 MDELIRAC
+588 MDELIHAC

-614 EKYGNNQAHVDAV
+614 EKYGNNQPHVDAV

-636 ENVQQW
+636 EHVQQW

-687 MGRDIHGPTAT
+687 MGRDLHGPTAT

-725 QGENGLKI
+725 QGEKGLNI

-758 LRKAQQNPENYKGLM
+758 LKKAQKNPENYKGLM

-796 RTAHLS
+796 RTAHLTDTK